1 VTQPRFDGGTL
12 LITGGTGSFGQ
23 AVLGRFL
30 DSGLDEVRIFS
41 RDEAKQ
47 EALRHQHR
55 SARLTFRIGDVRD
68 PGAVKEAMQG
78 VRLVFHAAALK
89 QVPSCEFHPLEAVAT
104 NVRGTANVLQAALD
118 QGVERAIL
126 LSTDKAVA
134 PVNAM
139 GLTKAL
145 AEKTMI
151 AKARFAPPGGCVLTA
166 TRYGNVLASRGSV
179 VPLFLSQI
187 AADRPMTVTDPE
199 MTRFLMT
206 LDDSVDL
213 VLHAFAHAVP
223 GDVFVQRTPA
233 ATIGDLAGTLSRMFG
248 NHAVVTIG
256 TRHGEKL
263 HETLVSREEM
273 ARAEHLG
280 LYLRIPSDTRDLDY
294 SRYVSSGEPTI
305 GKAAEYTSATTDRL
319 DRAAIERLLLTLP
332 VVTAALKARPV

>member
-1 VTQPRFDGGTL
+1 MTPPRFDGGTL

-47 EALRHQHR
+47 EGLRHRHR
-55 SARLTFRIGDVRD
+55 NPRLTFRIGDVRD
-68 PGAVKEAMQG
+68 PMAVREAMQG

-104 NVRGTANVLQAALD
+104 NVHGTANVLQAALD
-118 QGVERAIL
+118 QGAERAIL

-145 AEKTMI
+145 AEKAMI
-151 AKARFAPPGGCVLTA
+151 AKARLAPDGACVLTA

-187 AADRPMTVTDPE
+187 AAGRPMTVTDPH

-206 LDDSVDL
+206 LDQSVDL
-213 VLHAFAHAVP
+213 VLHAFVHANP
-223 GDVFVQRTPA
+223 GDIFVQRGPA
-233 ATIGDLAGTLSRMFG
+233 ATIGDLADALSRMFG
-248 NHAVVTIG
+248 NHPIVTTG

-263 HETLVSREEM
+263 HETLVAREEM
-273 ARAEHLG
+273 ARADAHG
-280 LYLRIPSDTRDLDY
+280 TYLRIPADGRDLDY
-294 SRYVSSGEPTI
+294 ERFVSEGEFTI
-305 GKAAEYTSATTDRL
+305 ADATDYTSANTERL
-319 DRAAIERLLLTLP
+319 DGAAIEALLMSLP
-332 VVTAALKARPV
+332 EVRAARRG

>member
-1 VTQPRFDGGTL
+1 MTQPRFDGGTL

-23 AVLGRFL
+23 AVLDRFL
-30 DSGLDEVRIFS
+30 GSGLDEVRIFS

-47 EALRHQHR
+47 EQLRHRHR
-55 SARLTFRIGDVRD
+55 SPRLTFRIGDVRD
-68 PGAVKEAMQG
+68 PMAVREAMQG

-104 NVRGTANVLQAALD
+104 NVHGTANVLQTALD

-151 AKARFAPPGGCVLTA
+151 AKARLARAGACVLTA

-187 AADRPMTVTDPE
+187 AAGRPMTVTDPA

-206 LDDSVDL
+206 LDQSVDL
-213 VLHAFAHAVP
+213 VLHAFAHANP
-223 GDVFVQRTPA
+223 GDIFVQRGPA
-233 ATIGDLAGTLSRMFG
+233 ATIGDLAAALSRLF
-248 NHAVVTIG
+248 NDHPIVTIG

-263 HETLVSREEM
+263 HETLVAREEM
-273 ARAEHLG
+273 ARADDQG
-280 LYLRIPSDTRDLDY
+280 IYLRIPADARDLDY
-294 SRYVSSGEPTI
+294 ERYVSEGEFTI
-305 GKAAEYTSATTDRL
+305 ADTADYTSSNTQRMDGGAIEALLMTL
-319 DRAAIERLLLTLP
+319 PEVRAARG
-332 VVTAALKARPV
+332 